1 MSWLVPRPAS
11 FHDTTR
17 FVPWRLA
24 LAKMKCSFCAI
35 ACWAMRAK
43 ATKTSA
49 TTAILLFICCTSP
62 HRDAASQWLVK
73 LAAGW
78 FDDGRA
84 AVSGHAAR
92 QCLTTN
98 GDVEVSRR
106 SAWAV
111 AYAPS
116 LRARMTSMS
125 AGRLQRARFSR
136 PYGMASILIRRQV
149 TKLLVSNKLLY
160 RRIMYAYLA
169 ITAERRRDLLV
180 RMLMHCMYLRS
191 GDPTS

>member
-62 HRDAASQWLVK
+62 HRDAASPWLVK
-73 LAAGW
+73 LAAGS

-84 AVSGHAAR
+84 GVSGHAAR

-111 AYAPS
+111 AYAPLFASADDFDVGRS
-116 LRARMTSMS
+116 LATRA
-125 AGRLQRARFSR
+125 
-136 PYGMASILIRRQV
+136 ILPPLWHGV
-149 TKLLVSNKLLY
+149 NTY
-160 RRIMYAYLA
+160 
-169 ITAERRRDLLV
+169 T
-180 RMLMHCMYLRS
+180 
-191 GDPTS
+191 